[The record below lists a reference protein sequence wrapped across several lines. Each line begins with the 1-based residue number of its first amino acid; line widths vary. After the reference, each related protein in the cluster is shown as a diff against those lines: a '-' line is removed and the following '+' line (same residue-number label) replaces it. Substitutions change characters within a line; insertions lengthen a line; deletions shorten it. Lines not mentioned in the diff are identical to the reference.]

1 MRISVCIATYN
12 GALFLEEQLNS
23 ILSQLGNNDE
33 VIIVDDC
40 SSDGTV
46 NIIRSYEDARIV
58 FYRNS
63 ENVGVN
69 FTFERAISIAT
80 GEYLFLSDQ
89 DDIWSAGRLKI
100 MLSVLEQSSIL
111 LVSSNFSSIDAEG
124 KPFGNYSNLVKSSSS
139 QKYLSNI
146 WDIYL
151 GKLNYFGC
159 TMAFTKALKDII
171 LPFPSYLESHD
182 LWIAIAANLA
192 HSNFHLD
199 DITLLHRVHGNNVSI
214 TKRPLYRKLWSRV
227 IFSISIIHLLKRIY
241 WY

>member
-1 MRISVCIATYN
+1 MNVSVCLATYN
-12 GALFLEEQLNS
+12 GAKYLKEQLDS
-23 ILSQLGNNDE
+23 ILSQLNENDE
-33 VIIVDDC
+33 VVVVDDC

-46 NIIRSYEDARIV
+46 DLVNSYGDHRIRLYL
-58 FYRNS
+58 NK
-63 ENVGVN
+63 ENRGVN
-69 FTFERAISIAT
+69 DSFEKAISMSK
-80 GEYLFLSDQ
+80 GEYIFLSDQ
-89 DDIWSAGRLKI
+89 DDVWPVGRLVIMKTTLKI
-100 MLSVLEQSSIL
+100 SGAL
-111 LVSSNFSSIDAEG
+111 LLSSNFTSIDSDGRSFED
-124 KPFGNYSNLVKSSSS
+124 YSNLVKSSDSK
-139 QKYLSNI
+139 KYLSNI

-214 TKRPLYRKLWSRV
+214 VKRSLYRKLWSRI